1 MNTEPS
7 MWPPRRDALTDTS
20 LCPSCFAVLRGPV
33 CERCGFD
40 ASVPRGAELFEASKR
55 VRDAAI
61 DRSRLIGLMRV
72 EQQAAVQGASAS
84 QGSAQTV
91 TPTPIA
97 TAHAFDARAAQ
108 PHPAPGAGPD
118 APEVSSIPAR
128 PPLPGTADGLRAASA
143 SASASKSSG
152 TSTPVGPVTPDASQ
166 PSTSPDWG
174 HPSAPEPQLSEPQR
188 SEPQRSAQQPSPAQP
203 PVPPV
208 PPTPWSQQSPQ
219 QGHSAPGQQPYVSAP
234 GQQPYVVAPGQQ
246 PYPSASA
253 GVPPFQ
259 PAQPMA
265 PGKARRSGVQILL
278 LIAGVTLV
286 GIAALF
292 FAVIA
297 YVLTSPEVRVVLL
310 LLAAAAVAALGIAL
324 RRRLPGT
331 AEALV
336 TLGIVFVLVDGLLI
350 RSQGLF
356 GSSDVEGST
365 FTGIYGLVA
374 SAVFLSVA
382 RLTRMRA
389 PSVAAAIL
397 IPFGGFSL
405 FGGLVDAFSSTA
417 SWWAAGVGGGV
428 LSAAAAY
435 LWPRVVGPFRG
446 DALWLRGAGVT
457 FASLATLTAVFAFP
471 ELRWATLVTFG
482 VVATIWV
489 TLAALPPVP
498 TGRPRAQGP
507 DARTPAYAT
516 VYPPAQHDAPPR
528 PDANAQAQAQ
538 AQAQPQYS
546 TPRTEAGKAPDAAP
560 RHPAS
565 QTFAAVGAGL
575 SAVAALATPIYRV
588 DADWWTIVLLTLTA
602 GVGFIA
608 LAGIARALTRTSW
621 RHRSRAAVWAG
632 GVAFAGAS
640 FPPLVIGSLLP
651 FGYVAIVGLSPAFS
665 VSGAESFLRES
676 LFGMGEYYWRFEPGL
691 ALLVAAAA
699 LAIGLA
705 LLGRLRRE
713 AWAPAVLASMGL
725 LTAAALL
732 PGTTGA
738 AAGLA
743 VVAVIFTA
751 LCAPILHRPRGVTAV
766 FVIFAVITLGPLA
779 VAGRQSEPLWPVAAL
794 LAIAVPLALRFFLHA
809 AGRRTAGFPGSA
821 RTANTL
827 GNTGTLAPATPRGT
841 RSGWDAAR
849 VALLGLAIFGF
860 IGAFFTAPD
869 WLGID
874 GEAVPT
880 PAFWATLAS
889 LAILCVAP
897 AVSRRSTSRGSSS
910 STAAPVASD
919 APSNGTFGGASGET
933 FGETSD
939 ATVRGGR
946 GLMAAPDRMVV
957 TSVSGILAAI
967 LGFIVF
973 AAWVTSRGPLGGFS
987 GTDSAGRGDATSAP
1001 LIAVLVLAA
1010 VAAVLWQVLPAVADT
1025 AERLVFAAVG
1035 PLVIAGA
1042 ATVIVLDARG
1052 DMAPALA
1059 LTTVVL
1065 AASALVLFARRSAL
1079 GRRAR
1084 IVWDASTALVAVLGL
1099 FTAVGAPADARWL
1112 SLLVLAVAALVLASG
1127 EGEIVQGDRARH
1139 HIAWAAVPLGLAAL
1153 WTLLADGG
1161 VTTVEAYTAPVA
1173 GLLAALA
1180 ALFVWRRPVPT
1191 GRADGRTVLAAAALA
1206 VLVLP
1211 SVVMSGAAVSGPNL
1225 LRPAALLLGGL
1236 AVGALAAAWPTVIRG
1251 LPVRRILV
1259 ATSLVAI
1266 AGTGLVRGLG
1276 ELLRAGSY
1284 GIPDMPSGV
1293 GDGDDGAP
1301 PWLLVLL
1308 GREPWPAVGPLIE
1321 PWTGLAAAA
1330 LVVLAIVWMRERD
1343 DRMPRAADLAV
1354 VLAVVVFALP
1364 ALIIT
1369 LRQDLPTL
1377 APFIAVVLLSIVSI
1391 VAAAHDAP
1399 PLGRLVRWTAMGA
1412 ALVITAAVFVSV
1424 ARLTGGAPYDADVFS
1439 VIVGAALVVG
1449 GLIDLGRRPAL
1460 RSWPALGP
1468 GLVVALV
1475 PSLLADYGQT
1485 TIPRI
1490 ILLGI
1495 AAIAVLL
1502 FGVLRKLQAPVIIGA
1517 VVLLLHGLAQLWPWI
1532 SDLYSAI
1539 PWWLWV
1545 GVGGIL
1551 LIVVAATYEKRIRD
1565 ARAVARSIRSLR

>member
-1 MNTEPS
+1 M
-7 MWPPRRDALTDTS
+7 
-20 LCPSCFAVLRGPV
+20 
-33 CERCGFD
+33 
-40 ASVPRGAELFEASKR
+40 
-55 VRDAAI
+55 
-61 DRSRLIGLMRV
+61 
-72 EQQAAVQGASAS
+72 
-84 QGSAQTV
+84 
-91 TPTPIA
+91 
-97 TAHAFDARAAQ
+97 
-108 PHPAPGAGPD
+108 
-118 APEVSSIPAR
+118 
-128 PPLPGTADGLRAASA
+128 
-143 SASASKSSG
+143 
-152 TSTPVGPVTPDASQ
+152 
-166 PSTSPDWG
+166 
-174 HPSAPEPQLSEPQR
+174 
-188 SEPQRSAQQPSPAQP
+188 
-203 PVPPV
+203 
-208 PPTPWSQQSPQ
+208 
-219 QGHSAPGQQPYVSAP
+219 
-234 GQQPYVVAPGQQ
+234 
-246 PYPSASA
+246 
-253 GVPPFQ
+253 PPFQ
-259 PAQPMA
+259 PGPFQPGQPTPSA
-265 PGKARRSGVQILL
+265 RPRRSGVQILL
-278 LIAGVTLV
+278 LVAGVTLV

-310 LLAAAAVAALGIAL
+310 LLAAAAVAGLGFAL

-356 GSSDVEGST
+356 GSSDVEGAT
-365 FTGIYGLVA
+365 FTGIYSLVA
-374 SAVFLSVA
+374 SAVFLGLA
-382 RLTRMRA
+382 RSTRMRA

-397 IPFGGFSL
+397 IPFSGFFL
-405 FGGLVDAFSSTA
+405 LGGLVDAFSSTA
-417 SWWAAGVGGGV
+417 SWWAAGVGGGAISV
-428 LSAAAAY
+428 AAAF
-435 LWPRVVGPFRG
+435 LWPRVVGPFRADG
-446 DALWLRGAGVT
+446 LWLRGAGVT
-457 FASLATLTAVFAFP
+457 LASLATLTAVFAFP
-471 ELRWATLVTFG
+471 ELRWTTLLTFG
-482 VVATIWV
+482 VAAALWVA
-489 TLAALPPVP
+489 LAALPPAP
-498 TGRPRAQGP
+498 APRPRAQES

-516 VYPPAQHDAPPR
+516 AYPQAQNSASPR
-528 PDANAQAQAQ
+528 ADANAQAPA
-538 AQAQPQYS
+538 PSQYQS
-546 TPRTEAGKAPDAAP
+546 PRIEAGQAPDAAP

-575 SAVAALATPIYRV
+575 SVVAALSTPIYRV
-588 DADWWTIVLLTLTA
+588 DAGWWTIVLLTLTA

-608 LAGIARALTRTSW
+608 LAAIARALTRTSW

-640 FPPLVIGSLLP
+640 FPPLVIGGLLP
-651 FGYVAIVGLSPAFS
+651 FGYVAILGFSPAFS
-665 VSGAESFLRES
+665 LSGAEGFLRES

-691 ALLVAAAA
+691 ALFVAAAA
-699 LAIGLA
+699 LAVGLA

-738 AAGLA
+738 ATGLA

-751 LCAPILHRPRGVTAV
+751 LCAPVLRRPRGVTAV
-766 FVIFAVITLGPLA
+766 LVIFAVITLGPLV
-779 VAGRQSEPLWPVAAL
+779 VAGRQSEPLWPVAAI
-794 LAIAVPLALRFFLHA
+794 LAVAVPLALRFFLRS
-809 AGRRTAGFPGSA
+809 AGRRSVGTVDTVDTTGTTGTAGTAGVAGAAGTAGVASSA
-821 RTANTL
+821 GITRTV
-827 GNTGTLAPATPRGT
+827 APATSRGAGAGAGAG
-841 RSGWDAAR
+841 SGWDAAR
-849 VALLGLAIFGF
+849 IALLGLAVFGV

-889 LAILCVAP
+889 LAILCVAA
-897 AVSRRSTSRGSSS
+897 AVSRR
-910 STAAPVASD
+910 PVPHSIRSPDASH
-919 APSNGTFGGASGET
+919 AS
-933 FGETSD
+933 SD
-939 ATVRGGR
+939 ATVEATPRMIPGATLEEITGSISGNTFTEAAPRGR
-946 GLMAAPDRMVV
+946 GLLAAPDRMVV
-957 TSVSGILAAI
+957 TSVSGILAAL

-973 AAWVTSRGPLGGFS
+973 ASWVTSRGPLGGFS
-987 GTDSAGRGDATSAP
+987 VTESAARGDATSAP

-1010 VAAVLWQVLPAVADT
+1010 VASVLWQVLPAVADT

-1042 ATVIVLDARG
+1042 VSVIVLDAQG
-1052 DMAPALA
+1052 DVAPALS

-1065 AASALVLFARRSAL
+1065 AASALVLFARRSPL

-1084 IVWDASTALVAVLGL
+1084 LVWDASTALVGFLGL
-1099 FTAVGAPADARWL
+1099 FAAVGAPADVRWL

-1127 EGEIVQGDRARH
+1127 EGEILQGDRARH
-1139 HIAWAAVPLGLAAL
+1139 HIAWVAIPLGLAAL
-1153 WTLLADGG
+1153 CTLLADGG

-1211 SVVMSGAAVSGPNL
+1211 SVLMSGADVSGPNL

-1236 AVGALAAAWPTVIRG
+1236 AVGSLAAAWPTVIRG
-1251 LPVRRILV
+1251 LPLRRILV

-1284 GIPDMPSGV
+1284 GIPDMPSGL
-1293 GDGDDGAP
+1293 GNGDDGP
-1301 PWLLVLL
+1301 PSWLLVLL
-1308 GREPWPAVGPLIE
+1308 GREPWPAFGPLIE

-1343 DRMPRAADLAV
+1343 DRMPRAADLAI
-1354 VLAVVVFALP
+1354 VLAVIVFALP
-1364 ALIIT
+1364 ALVIT

-1377 APFIAVVLLSIVSI
+1377 APFVSVILLSIVS
-1391 VAAAHDAP
+1391 VLAAAHNAP
-1399 PLGRLVRWTAMGA
+1399 PLGRLVRWTAVGA
-1412 ALVITAAVFVSV
+1412 ALVITAAVFVSA
-1424 ARLTGGAPYDADVFS
+1424 ARLSSGAPYDADIFAA
-1439 VIVGAALVVG
+1439 IVGAALVVG

-1468 GLVVALV
+1468 GLLVALV

-1485 TIPRI
+1485 TLPRI
-1490 ILLGI
+1490 VLLGV

>member
-1 MNTEPS
+1 M
-7 MWPPRRDALTDTS
+7 PP
-20 LCPSCFAVLRGPV
+20 FGP
-33 CERCGFD
+33 G
-40 ASVPRGAELFEASKR
+40 
-55 VRDAAI
+55 
-61 DRSRLIGLMRV
+61 
-72 EQQAAVQGASAS
+72 Q
-84 QGSAQTV
+84 
-91 TPTPIA
+91 PTP
-97 TAHAFDARAAQ
+97 
-108 PHPAPGAGPD
+108 
-118 APEVSSIPAR
+118 PAR
-128 PPLPGTADGLRAASA
+128 P
-143 SASASKSSG
+143 
-152 TSTPVGPVTPDASQ
+152 
-166 PSTSPDWG
+166 
-174 HPSAPEPQLSEPQR
+174 
-188 SEPQRSAQQPSPAQP
+188 
-203 PVPPV
+203 
-208 PPTPWSQQSPQ
+208 
-219 QGHSAPGQQPYVSAP
+219 
-234 GQQPYVVAPGQQ
+234 
-246 PYPSASA
+246 
-253 GVPPFQ
+253 
-259 PAQPMA
+259 
-265 PGKARRSGVQILL
+265 RRSGVQILL

-374 SAVFLSVA
+374 SAVFLGLA

-397 IPFGGFSL
+397 IPFGGFFL
-405 FGGLVDAFSSTA
+405 LGGLVDAFSSTA
-417 SWWAAGVGGGV
+417 SWWAAGVGGGAMSV
-428 LSAAAAY
+428 AAAV
-435 LWPRVVGPFRG
+435 LWPRAVGPFRA
-446 DALWLRGAGVT
+446 DALWLRAAGLT
-457 FASLATLTAVFAFP
+457 LASLATLTAVFAFP
-471 ELRWATLVTFG
+471 ELRWATLLTFG
-482 VVATIWV
+482 VVAALWV
-489 TLAALPPVP
+489 TLAALPPAP
-498 TGRPRAQGP
+498 TPRPGAQSP

-516 VYPPAQHDAPPR
+516 AYPPAQHDAPPYSD
-528 PDANAQAQAQ
+528 PNAQGHAQAQYA
-538 AQAQPQYS
+538 
-546 TPRTEAGKAPDAAP
+546 TPRTAGGKGPGAAP

-575 SAVAALATPIYRV
+575 SVVAALSTPIYRV
-588 DADWWTIVLLTLTA
+588 DADWWTIILLTLTA
-602 GVGFIA
+602 GVAFIA
-608 LAGIARALTRTSW
+608 LAASARVLTHTSW

-665 VSGAESFLRES
+665 VSGAEGFLRES

-713 AWAPAVLASMGL
+713 AWAPAVLASMAL

-738 AAGLA
+738 ATGLA
-743 VVAVIFTA
+743 VVAVVFTA
-751 LCAPILHRPRGVTAV
+751 ACAPILRRPRGVTAV

-794 LAIAVPLALRFFLHA
+794 LAIAVPLALRFFLLS

-821 RTANTL
+821 GTTGTADTAGTTGTANTL
-827 GNTGTLAPATPRGT
+827 GTTGTVAPATPRGT

-874 GEAVPT
+874 GQAVPT

-919 APSNGTFGGASGET
+919 APSNGTFGETSGET

-973 AAWVTSRGPLGGFS
+973 ASWVTSRGPLGGFRV
-987 GTDSAGRGDATSAP
+987 TDSAGRGDATSAP

-1084 IVWDASTALVAVLGL
+1084 VVWDASTTLVGFLSL
-1099 FTAVGAPADARWL
+1099 FAAIGAPADLRWL
-1112 SLLVLAVAALVLASG
+1112 SLLVLAVATLVLASG
-1127 EGEIVQGDRARH
+1127 EGEILQGDRARH
-1139 HIAWAAVPLGLAAL
+1139 HIAWAAIPLGLAAL

-1180 ALFVWRRPVPT
+1180 ALFVWRRPVPA
-1191 GRADGRTVLAAAALA
+1191 GRADGRTVLAAASLA

-1251 LPVRRILV
+1251 LPLRRILV
-1259 ATSLVAI
+1259 TTSLVAI

-1276 ELLRAGSY
+1276 ELLRGGSY

-1293 GDGDDGAP
+1293 GNGDDGAP

-1354 VLAVVVFALP
+1354 VLAVIVFALP

-1377 APFIAVVLLSIVSI
+1377 APFIAVVVLSIVSI
-1391 VAAAHDAP
+1391 IAAAHNTP

-1412 ALVITAAVFVSV
+1412 ALVIAAAVVVSV
-1424 ARLTGGAPYDADVFS
+1424 ARLTGAAPYDADVFS

-1468 GLVVALV
+1468 GLALALV

-1532 SDLYSAI
+1532 SNLYSAI
-1539 PWWLWV
+1539 PWWLWI

>member
-1 MNTEPS
+1 MPLFQ
-7 MWPPRRDALTDTS
+7 P
-20 LCPSCFAVLRGPV
+20 GPFQP
-33 CERCGFD
+33 G
-40 ASVPRGAELFEASKR
+40 
-55 VRDAAI
+55 
-61 DRSRLIGLMRV
+61 
-72 EQQAAVQGASAS
+72 Q
-84 QGSAQTV
+84 
-91 TPTPIA
+91 PTP
-97 TAHAFDARAAQ
+97 
-108 PHPAPGAGPD
+108 
-118 APEVSSIPAR
+118 PAR
-128 PPLPGTADGLRAASA
+128 P
-143 SASASKSSG
+143 
-152 TSTPVGPVTPDASQ
+152 
-166 PSTSPDWG
+166 
-174 HPSAPEPQLSEPQR
+174 
-188 SEPQRSAQQPSPAQP
+188 
-203 PVPPV
+203 
-208 PPTPWSQQSPQ
+208 
-219 QGHSAPGQQPYVSAP
+219 
-234 GQQPYVVAPGQQ
+234 
-246 PYPSASA
+246 
-253 GVPPFQ
+253 
-259 PAQPMA
+259 
-265 PGKARRSGVQILL
+265 RRSGVQILL
-278 LIAGVTLV
+278 LVAGVTLV

-310 LLAAAAVAALGIAL
+310 LLAAAAVAGLGFAL

-356 GSSDVEGST
+356 GSSDVEGAT
-365 FTGIYGLVA
+365 FTGIYSLVA
-374 SAVFLSVA
+374 SAVFLGLA
-382 RLTRMRA
+382 RPTRMRA
-389 PSVAAAIL
+389 PSVAAVIL
-397 IPFGGFSL
+397 IPFSGFFL
-405 FGGLVDAFSSTA
+405 LGGLVDAFSSTA
-417 SWWAAGVGGGV
+417 SWWAAGVGGGAISV
-428 LSAAAAY
+428 AAAF
-435 LWPRVVGPFRG
+435 LWPRVVGSFRADG
-446 DALWLRGAGVT
+446 LWLRGAGIT
-457 FASLATLTAVFAFP
+457 LASLATLTAVFAFP
-471 ELRWATLVTFG
+471 ELRWTTLLTFG
-482 VVATIWV
+482 VAATLWVA
-489 TLAALPPVP
+489 LAALPPAP
-498 TGRPRAQGP
+498 APRPRAQGP
-507 DARTPAYAT
+507 DARTPAYAAA
-516 VYPPAQHDAPPR
+516 YPQAQNSASPR
-528 PDANAQAQAQ
+528 ADANAQGPA
-538 AQAQPQYS
+538 PSQYQS
-546 TPRTEAGKAPDAAP
+546 PRIEAGQAPDAAP

-575 SAVAALATPIYRV
+575 SVVAALSTPIYRV
-588 DADWWTIVLLTLTA
+588 DAGWWTIVLLTLTA

-608 LAGIARALTRTSW
+608 LAAIARALTRTSW

-640 FPPLVIGSLLP
+640 FPPLVIGGLLP
-651 FGYVAIVGLSPAFS
+651 FGYVALLGLSPAFS
-665 VSGAESFLRES
+665 LSGAEGFLRES
-676 LFGMGEYYWRFEPGL
+676 LFGMGEHYWRFEPGL
-691 ALLVAAAA
+691 ALFVAAAA
-699 LAIGLA
+699 LAVGLA

-738 AAGLA
+738 ATGLS

-751 LCAPILHRPRGVTAV
+751 LCAPVLRRPRGVTAV
-766 FVIFAVITLGPLA
+766 LVIFAVITLGPLV
-779 VAGRQSEPLWPVAAL
+779 VAGRQSEPLWPVAAI
-794 LAIAVPLALRFFLHA
+794 LAVAVPLALRFFLRS
-809 AGRRTAGFPGSA
+809 AGRRSVGTVGTVDTTGTTSTAG
-821 RTANTL
+821 T
-827 GNTGTLAPATPRGT
+827 TGTAGVASSAGITRTVAPATSRGAGT
-841 RSGWDAAR
+841 AAGAGAGSGWDAAR
-849 VALLGLAIFGF
+849 IALLGLAVFGV

-889 LAILCVAP
+889 LAILCVAA
-897 AVSRRSTSRGSSS
+897 AVSRRPVPHSVRSPDASHASTE
-910 STAAPVASD
+910 AAP
-919 APSNGTFGGASGET
+919 
-933 FGETSD
+933 
-939 ATVRGGR
+939 RGR
-946 GLMAAPDRMVV
+946 GLLAAPDRMVV
-957 TSVSGILAAI
+957 TSVSGILAAL

-973 AAWVTSRGPLGGFS
+973 ASWVTSRGPLGGS
-987 GTDSAGRGDATSAP
+987 SVTESAARGDATSAP

-1010 VAAVLWQVLPAVADT
+1010 VASVLWQVLPAVADT
-1025 AERLVFAAVG
+1025 AERLVFAAAG

-1042 ATVIVLDARG
+1042 VSVIVLDAHG
-1052 DMAPALA
+1052 DVAPALS

-1065 AASALVLFARRSAL
+1065 AASALVLFARRSSL

-1084 IVWDASTALVAVLGL
+1084 LVWDASTALVGFLGL
-1099 FTAVGAPADARWL
+1099 FAAVGAPADVRWL
-1112 SLLVLAVAALVLASG
+1112 SLLVLAVAVLVLASG
-1127 EGEIVQGDRARH
+1127 EGEILQGDRARH
-1139 HIAWAAVPLGLAAL
+1139 HIAWVAIPLGLAAL

-1211 SVVMSGAAVSGPNL
+1211 SVVMSGADVSGPNL

-1251 LPVRRILV
+1251 LPLRRILV
-1259 ATSLVAI
+1259 ATSLVAV

-1284 GIPDMPSGV
+1284 GIPDMPSGL
-1293 GDGDDGAP
+1293 GNGDDGPP

-1308 GREPWPAVGPLIE
+1308 GREPWPAFGPLIE

-1343 DRMPRAADLAV
+1343 DRMPRAADLAI
-1354 VLAVVVFALP
+1354 VLAVIVFALP

-1377 APFIAVVLLSIVSI
+1377 APFIAVILLSIVS
-1391 VAAAHDAP
+1391 VLAAAHNAP
-1399 PLGRLVRWTAMGA
+1399 PLGRLVRWTAVGA
-1412 ALVITAAVFVSV
+1412 ALVITAAVFVTA
-1424 ARLTGGAPYDADVFS
+1424 ARLSSGAPYDADIFAA
-1439 VIVGAALVVG
+1439 IVGAALVVG

-1468 GLVVALV
+1468 GLLVALV
-1475 PSLLADYGQT
+1475 PSLLADYAQT

-1490 ILLGI
+1490 VLLGV

>member
-84 QGSAQTV
+84 RGSAESV
-91 TPTPIA
+91 SPPTIA
-97 TAHAFDARAAQ
+97 AAHASDARAAH
-108 PHPAPGAGPD
+108 PHPLPAPGAGSES
-118 APEVSSIPAR
+118 PEDSSIPAR
-128 PPLPGTADGLRAASA
+128 PPLPGTADGLRAASESA
-143 SASASKSSG
+143 SASASESSG
-152 TSTPVGPVTPDASQ
+152 TSTPVGAVTPDASQ

-174 HPSAPEPQLSEPQR
+174 HPSAPEPQR

-219 QGHSAPGQQPYVSAP
+219 QGQSAPGQKPYVS
-234 GQQPYVVAPGQQ
+234 APGQQ

-253 GVPPFQ
+253 GMPPFQ
-259 PAQPMA
+259 PAQPIA

-374 SAVFLSVA
+374 SAVFLGLA

-397 IPFGGFSL
+397 IPLGGFSL

-428 LSAAAAY
+428 LSVAAAY

-498 TGRPRAQGP
+498 AGRPRAQGP

-516 VYPPAQHDAPPR
+516 VYPPAQHDAPPYS
-528 PDANAQAQAQ
+528 DANARGE
-538 AQAQPQYS
+538 AQPQYS
-546 TPRTEAGKAPDAAP
+546 TPPTAAGMAPDAAP

-608 LAGIARALTRTSW
+608 LAGIAQALTRTSW

-751 LCAPILHRPRGVTAV
+751 LCAPILRRPRGVTAV

-779 VAGRQSEPLWPVAAL
+779 VAGRQSESLWPVAAL
-794 LAIAVPLALRFFLHA
+794 LAIAVPLALRFFLHS

-821 RTANTL
+821 GTAGNTGTADTANTL
-827 GNTGTLAPATPRGT
+827 CNTDTVAPATPRGT

-849 VALLGLAIFGF
+849 VALLGLAVFGV
-860 IGAFFTAPD
+860 IGAVFTAPD

-880 PAFWATLAS
+880 PAFWAALAS
-889 LAILCVAP
+889 LAILCIAP
-897 AVSRRSTSRGSSS
+897 AVSRKSTSHRGSS

-919 APSNGTFGGASGET
+919 ALSNGTFGETSGET
-933 FGETSD
+933 FGETADGS
-939 ATVRGGR
+939 VRGGR
-946 GLMAAPDRMVV
+946 GLLAASDRMVV

-1042 ATVIVLDARG
+1042 VTVIVLDARG
-1052 DMAPALA
+1052 DVAPAFA

-1099 FTAVGAPADARWL
+1099 FAAVGASADARWL

-1236 AVGALAAAWPTVIRG
+1236 AAGALAAAWPTVIRG

-1293 GDGDDGAP
+1293 GNGDDGAP

-1377 APFIAVVLLSIVSI
+1377 APFIAVVLLSTVSI

-1468 GLVVALV
+1468 GLIVALV

>member
-1 MNTEPS
+1 M
-7 MWPPRRDALTDTS
+7 
-20 LCPSCFAVLRGPV
+20 
-33 CERCGFD
+33 
-40 ASVPRGAELFEASKR
+40 
-55 VRDAAI
+55 
-61 DRSRLIGLMRV
+61 
-72 EQQAAVQGASAS
+72 
-84 QGSAQTV
+84 
-91 TPTPIA
+91 
-97 TAHAFDARAAQ
+97 
-108 PHPAPGAGPD
+108 
-118 APEVSSIPAR
+118 
-128 PPLPGTADGLRAASA
+128 
-143 SASASKSSG
+143 
-152 TSTPVGPVTPDASQ
+152 
-166 PSTSPDWG
+166 
-174 HPSAPEPQLSEPQR
+174 
-188 SEPQRSAQQPSPAQP
+188 
-203 PVPPV
+203 
-208 PPTPWSQQSPQ
+208 
-219 QGHSAPGQQPYVSAP
+219 
-234 GQQPYVVAPGQQ
+234 
-246 PYPSASA
+246 
-253 GVPPFQ
+253 PPFQ
-259 PAQPMA
+259 PGPFQPGQPTPSA
-265 PGKARRSGVQILL
+265 RPRRSGVQILL
-278 LIAGVTLV
+278 LVAGVTLV

-310 LLAAAAVAALGIAL
+310 LLAAAAVAGLGFAL

-356 GSSDVEGST
+356 GSSDIEGAT
-365 FTGIYGLVA
+365 FTGIYSLVA
-374 SAVFLSVA
+374 SAVFLGLA
-382 RLTRMRA
+382 RPTRMRA
-389 PSVAAAIL
+389 PSVAAVIL
-397 IPFGGFSL
+397 IPFSGFFL
-405 FGGLVDAFSSTA
+405 LGGLVDAFSSAA
-417 SWWAAGVGGGV
+417 SWWAAGVGGGTISV
-428 LSAAAAY
+428 AAAF
-435 LWPRVVGPFRG
+435 LWPRVVGPFRADG
-446 DALWLRGAGVT
+446 LWLRGAGIT
-457 FASLATLTAVFAFP
+457 LASLATLTAVFAFP
-471 ELRWATLVTFG
+471 ELRWTTLLTFG
-482 VVATIWV
+482 VAAALWVA
-489 TLAALPPVP
+489 LAALPPAP
-498 TGRPRAQGP
+498 APRPRAQEP

-516 VYPPAQHDAPPR
+516 AYPQAQNSASPR
-528 PDANAQAQAQ
+528 ADANAQAPA
-538 AQAQPQYS
+538 PSQYQS
-546 TPRTEAGKAPDAAP
+546 PRIEAGQAPDAAP
-560 RHPAS
+560 RRPAS

-575 SAVAALATPIYRV
+575 SVVAALATPIYRV
-588 DADWWTIVLLTLTA
+588 DAGWWTIVLLTLTA

-608 LAGIARALTRTSW
+608 LAAIARALTRTSW

-640 FPPLVIGSLLP
+640 FPPLVIGGLLP
-651 FGYVAIVGLSPAFS
+651 FGYVALLGLSPAFS
-665 VSGAESFLRES
+665 LSGAEGFLRES

-691 ALLVAAAA
+691 ALFVAAAA
-699 LAIGLA
+699 LAVGLA

-738 AAGLA
+738 ATGLS

-751 LCAPILHRPRGVTAV
+751 LCAPVLRRPRGVTAV
-766 FVIFAVITLGPLA
+766 LVIFAVITLGPLV
-779 VAGRQSEPLWPVAAL
+779 VAGRQSEPLWPVAAI
-794 LAIAVPLALRFFLHA
+794 LAIAVPLALRFFLRS
-809 AGRRTAGFPGSA
+809 AGRRSVGTVGTVGTVDTTGTTGTAGTAGVASSA
-821 RTANTL
+821 GITRTV
-827 GNTGTLAPATPRGT
+827 APATSRGAGAAAGAG
-841 RSGWDAAR
+841 SGWDAAR
-849 VALLGLAIFGF
+849 IALLGLAVFGV
-860 IGAFFTAPD
+860 IGASFTAPD

-889 LAILCVAP
+889 LAILCVAA
-897 AVSRRSTSRGSSS
+897 AVSRR
-910 STAAPVASD
+910 PVPHSVRSPDASH
-919 APSNGTFGGASGET
+919 AS
-933 FGETSD
+933 SD
-939 ATVRGGR
+939 ATVEATSSSISGNTSTEAAPRGR
-946 GLMAAPDRMVV
+946 GLLAAPDRMVV
-957 TSVSGILAAI
+957 TSVSGILAAL

-973 AAWVTSRGPLGGFS
+973 ASWVTSRGPLDGFS
-987 GTDSAGRGDATSAP
+987 VTESAARGDATSAP

-1010 VAAVLWQVLPAVADT
+1010 VASVLWQVLPAVADT
-1025 AERLVFAAVG
+1025 AERLVLAAAG

-1042 ATVIVLDARG
+1042 VSVIVLDAHG
-1052 DMAPALA
+1052 DVAPALS

-1065 AASALVLFARRSAL
+1065 AASALVLFARRSSL

-1084 IVWDASTALVAVLGL
+1084 LVWDASTALVGFLGL
-1099 FTAVGAPADARWL
+1099 FAAVGAPADVRWL

-1127 EGEIVQGDRARH
+1127 EGEILQGDRARH
-1139 HIAWAAVPLGLAAL
+1139 HIAWVAIPLGLAAL

-1211 SVVMSGAAVSGPNL
+1211 SVVMSGADVSGPNL

-1251 LPVRRILV
+1251 LPLRRILV
-1259 ATSLVAI
+1259 ATSLVAV

-1284 GIPDMPSGV
+1284 GIPDVPSGL
-1293 GDGDDGAP
+1293 GNGDDGPP

-1308 GREPWPAVGPLIE
+1308 GREPWPAFGPLIE

-1343 DRMPRAADLAV
+1343 DRMPRAADLAI
-1354 VLAVVVFALP
+1354 VLAVIVFALP

-1377 APFIAVVLLSIVSI
+1377 APFIAVILLSIVS
-1391 VAAAHDAP
+1391 VLAAAHNAP
-1399 PLGRLVRWTAMGA
+1399 PLGRLVRWTAVGA
-1412 ALVITAAVFVSV
+1412 ALVITAAVFVSA
-1424 ARLTGGAPYDADVFS
+1424 ARLSSGAPYDADIFAA
-1439 VIVGAALVVG
+1439 IVGAALVVG

-1468 GLVVALV
+1468 GLLVGLV

-1490 ILLGI
+1490 VLLGV